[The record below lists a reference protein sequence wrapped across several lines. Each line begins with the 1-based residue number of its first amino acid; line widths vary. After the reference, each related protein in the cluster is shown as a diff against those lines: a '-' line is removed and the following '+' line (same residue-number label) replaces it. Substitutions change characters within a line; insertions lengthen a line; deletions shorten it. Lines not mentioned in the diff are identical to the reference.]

1 MKIARIYGF
10 DIKISLSTFLI
21 VGLVGFYAAN
31 FYSSLVLGATIIDLI
46 LVGLI
51 NGLVILGSILIHE
64 IAHSAVAQRYGLK
77 VSEIELY
84 LFGGASKIE
93 EEPKT
98 PKSEIIITIVGPLS
112 SLILGGILLL
122 IVFLIPFPLPA
133 ILAVTLLYSGISNIG
148 LGLFNFLPAFP
159 VDGGR
164 ILRAFL
170 WSRRKDIISATKT
183 ASRVG
188 SFFAYGLMAYGLLQ
202 IFLFGFFN
210 GLWLIIMGSF
220 LNNQTKQAYIQT
232 VNELTLAKLNVKD
245 MINMPRLEIP
255 FNLTVEEALKH
266 YFMVYKKDFFPV
278 IRNGQIEG
286 LIHIDDIKNM
296 PIGQRK
302 DFIVGYAMRSIKE
315 FPSISDK
322 DSGKDALKNLMK
334 LTTKPNLVVVKDD
347 SNDYVL
353 GFIGEAELV
362 SSLRFCRMNPEK
374 C

>member
-1 MKIARIYGF
+1 MKIAKIYGF

-31 FYSSLVLGATIIDLI
+31 FYASIITGATIIDLI
-46 LVGLI
+46 FVGLI
-51 NGLVILGSILIHE
+51 NGLVILGSILVHE
-64 IAHSAVAQRYGLK
+64 IAHSVVAQKYGLK

-98 PKSEIIITIVGPLS
+98 PKSEILITIVGPLS
-112 SLILGGILLL
+112 SLILGGIFLL
-122 IVFLIPFPLPA
+122 IVFGIPISLPA

-148 LGLFNFLPAFP
+148 LGLFNLLPAFP

-164 ILRAFL
+164 ILRAYL

-183 ASRVG
+183 ASKIG
-188 SFFAYGLMAYGLLQ
+188 SFFAYGLMAYGIIQ
-202 IFLFGFFN
+202 IFLFGFLN
-210 GLWLIIMGSF
+210 GLWLIIIGSF

-266 YFMVYKKDFFPV
+266 YFMIYKKDFFPV
-278 IRNGQIEG
+278 VRNGQIEG
-286 LIHIDDIKNM
+286 VLHIDDIKNI
-296 PIGQRK
+296 PIERRA

-322 DSGKDALKNLMK
+322 DTGKEALRKLMRIQN
-334 LTTKPNLVVVKDD
+334 KPNLVVVKDESD
-347 SNDYVL
+347 DYIL
-353 GFIGEAELV
+353 GFIGEGELV
-362 SSLRFCRMNPEK
+362 SSLRFCRLNPEK

>member
-1 MKIARIYGF
+1 MKIAKIYGF

-31 FYSSLVLGATIIDLI
+31 FYATIVLGATILDLI
-46 LVGLI
+46 VVGLI
-51 NGLVILGSILIHE
+51 NGLVILGSILVHE
-64 IAHSAVAQRYGLK
+64 IAHSAVAQKYGLK

-98 PKSEIIITIVGPLS
+98 PKSEILITIVGPLS
-112 SLILGGILLL
+112 SLLLGGIFLL
-122 IVFLIPFPLPA
+122 IVFGIPIPLPV
-133 ILAVTLLYSGISNIG
+133 ILTVTLLYSGISNIG
-148 LGLFNFLPAFP
+148 LGLFNLLPAFP

-164 ILRAFL
+164 ILRAYL
-170 WSRRKDIISATKT
+170 WYRRKDIVSATRT
-183 ASRVG
+183 ASRIG
-188 SFFAYGLMAYGLLQ
+188 SFFAYGLMAYGLLE
-202 IFLFGFFN
+202 IFLFGFLN
-210 GLWLIIMGSF
+210 GFWLIIIGSF

-245 MINMPRLEIP
+245 IINMPRLEIP

-278 IRNGQIEG
+278 VRNGQIEG
-286 LIHIDDIKNM
+286 VLHIDDIKNI
-296 PIGQRK
+296 PVERRNK
-302 DFIVGYAMRSIKE
+302 FIVGYLMRSINE

-322 DSGKDALKNLMK
+322 DSGKDALKNL
-334 LTTKPNLVVVKDD
+334 LRLQNEPNLVVVRDESD
-347 SNDYVL
+347 DYVL
-353 GFIGEAELV
+353 GFIGKGELI
-362 SSLRFCRMNPEK
+362 SSLRFCRLNPEK

>member
-1 MKIARIYGF
+1 MKIAKIYGF

-31 FYSSLVLGATIIDLI
+31 FYSTIVLGATIIDLI
-46 LVGLI
+46 VVGLI
-51 NGLVILGSILIHE
+51 NGLVILGSILVHE
-64 IAHSAVAQRYGLK
+64 IAHSAVAQKYGLK

-98 PKSEIIITIVGPLS
+98 PKSEILITIVGPLS
-112 SLILGGILLL
+112 SLLLGGIFLL
-122 IVFLIPFPLPA
+122 IVFGIPLPLPT
-133 ILAVTLLYSGISNIG
+133 ILVVTLLYSGISNIG
-148 LGLFNFLPAFP
+148 LGLFNLLPAFP
-159 VDGGR
+159 IDGGR
-164 ILRAFL
+164 ILRAYL
-170 WSRRKDIISATKT
+170 WYRRKDIISATKT
-183 ASRVG
+183 ASRIG

-202 IFLFGFFN
+202 IFLFGFLN
-210 GLWLIIMGSF
+210 GFWLIIIGSF

-278 IRNGQIEG
+278 VRNGQIEG
-286 LIHIDDIKNM
+286 VLHIEDIKNI
-296 PIGQRK
+296 PAERRNK
-302 DFIVGYAMRSIKE
+302 LIVGYVMRSINE

-322 DSGKDALKNLMK
+322 DNGKDALKNLMK
-334 LTTKPNLVVVKDD
+334 LENEPNLVVVRDESD
-347 SNDYVL
+347 DYVL
-353 GFIGEAELV
+353 GFIGKGELV
-362 SSLRFCRMNPEK
+362 SSLRFCRLNPEK